1 MTYNLS
7 EFLQDLQKERDEL
20 NVWVQLNAMIEI
32 EWIGAA
38 NRMKMFVQDD
48 VTQVI
53 NQQSNDVI
61 APDMKS
67 TTYFTSEKYIV

>member
-20 NVWVQLNAMIEI
+20 NFWAQLNAMIEI

-48 VTQVI
+48 VTQEV
-53 NQQSNDVI
+53 
-61 APDMKS
+61 
-67 TTYFTSEKYIV
+67 

>member
-32 EWIGAA
+32 EWIGAG
-38 NRMKMFVQDD
+38 NRMKMLCKMMSRKKCS
-48 VTQVI
+48 
-53 NQQSNDVI
+53 NQAKDTN
-61 APDMKS
+61 
-67 TTYFTSEKYIV
+67 EEH

>member
-48 VTQVI
+48 VTQEV
-53 NQQSNDVI
+53 
-61 APDMKS
+61 
-67 TTYFTSEKYIV
+67 

>member
-20 NVWVQLNAMIEI
+20 NFWAQLNAMIEI
-32 EWIGAA
+32 EWIGAS

-48 VTQVI
+48 VT
-53 NQQSNDVI
+53 
-61 APDMKS
+61 
-67 TTYFTSEKYIV
+67 

>member
-1 MTYNLS
+1 
-7 EFLQDLQKERDEL
+7 
-20 NVWVQLNAMIEI
+20 MIEI

>member
-20 NVWVQLNAMIEI
+20 NFWVQLNAMIEI

-38 NRMKMFVQDD
+38 NRMKMFVQEMSRKKCS
-48 VTQVI
+48 
-53 NQQSNDVI
+53 NQAKDTN
-61 APDMKS
+61 
-67 TTYFTSEKYIV
+67 EEH